1 MHAYSVNDSLIAQY
15 VQTDLVYLV
24 LEAQL
29 ISLSPHDLIHLNTL
43 PLFNLR
49 PWLDLLE
56 SNIKSNSNSLN
67 RAKIDRAFHS
77 RGCTC
82 MLTLLK
88 LLTMMTRTGC
98 ILY

>member
-43 PLFNLR
+43 PLFQPKTLVGFTG
-49 PWLDLLE
+49 
-56 SNIKSNSNSLN
+56 IKYQMKFKFPRS
-67 RAKIDRAFHS
+67 
-77 RGCTC
+77 GV
-82 MLTLLK
+82 
-88 LLTMMTRTGC
+88 
-98 ILY
+98 